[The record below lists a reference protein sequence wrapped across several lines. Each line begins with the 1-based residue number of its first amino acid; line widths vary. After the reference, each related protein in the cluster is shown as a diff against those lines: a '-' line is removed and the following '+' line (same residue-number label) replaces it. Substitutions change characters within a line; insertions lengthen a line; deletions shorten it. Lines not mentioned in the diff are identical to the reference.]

1 MPFKTRVFDNYK
13 RSEAALVTTMAKM
26 VLGGASTAKVGKLME
41 TICDRGLPN
50 STVAEACATLDGA
63 VEEVPH
69 AAHRGRLA
77 VCHGGRDLPQG
88 QGRPQDPPDG
98 AHDRDGDDHGRD
110 EGAHRV

>member
-1 MPFKTRVFDNYK
+1 MPFKTMVFDNYK

-50 STVAEACATLDGA
+50 STVAEACAALDGA

-69 AAHRGRLA
+69 TAHRGQQPVR
-77 VCHGGRDLPQG
+77 HGGRDLPQG
-88 QGRPQDPPDG
+88 QGRPQDLPDG
-98 AHDRDGDDHGRD
+98 AHDRDEDD
-110 EGAHRV
+110 